1 MLPDSQ
7 CLLTEGEA
15 RSMDNHLVYNLK
27 WDPPICLIYECIV
40 LKYIV
45 SNIKCMYNC

>member
-1 MLPDSQ
+1 MLPDTQ
-7 CLLTEGEA
+7 YLLTEGEA
-15 RSMDNHLVYNLK
+15 RSMDKHLVYSLK
-27 WDPPICLIYECIV
+27 WDPPVWLIYEYIG